1 MYITTFNLSQITRRV
16 DFPVFELNK
25 QSFLNDIKFLTPLEI
40 KGLNLF
46 QLICQ
51 NSKVLS
57 ELAYTHLGSN
67 GKYLNGKT
75 PAYHKNH
82 KCERLNNDFQGLSI
96 PEELLHAGKETEVRM
111 WFEVN
116 KYLLERGDL
125 EALKMRFRLKF
136 GCDLEEV
143 VFANSGHIFI
153 DNRSVQ
159 SYEEEIVKLLNIAS
173 SFAQT
178 YEEDRILSAFGPIHY
193 QVKKPTFVARAYN
206 TKKVVTTIS
215 RFNSE
220 IRYPLIK
227 LIQQYFILKYNSK
240 LDFTAKVLNQLG
252 FKPCSCTS
260 K

>member
-16 DFPVFELNK
+16 DLPVFESNK

-51 NSKVLS
+51 KPKILS
-57 ELAYTHLGSN
+57 ELAYTGCN
-67 GKYLNGKT
+67 GKFLNGKT
-75 PAYHKNH
+75 PAYHKNPN
-82 KCERLNNDFQGLSI
+82 CERLNNDFQGLPI

-111 WFEVN
+111 WFEAN

-143 VFANSGHIFI
+143 VFANSGHIFM

-159 SYEEEIVKLLNIAS
+159 SYEEEILKLLNMAS

-193 QVKKPTFVARAYN
+193 QVKRPNFVARAYN
-206 TKKVVTTIS
+206 TKKVVSTMS

-252 FKPCSCTS
+252 FKPCSCNS